1 MKEKILFWITFI
13 VIIFV
18 CFILP
23 IFAITKLS
31 FGEEIISINIDKTYE
46 QCERETFERIYTEIN
61 KELDKI
67 KNTCTRI

>member
-1 MKEKILFWITFI
+1 MG
-13 VIIFV
+13 
-18 CFILP
+18 
-23 IFAITKLS
+23 KL
-31 FGEEIISINIDKTYE
+31 NKDKTYE